1 MNFKDGWRTQDK
13 QIWISNLFSMSRKQW
28 DMCAHIF
35 QKVKTSTHKLWRR
48 HRIFEK
54 NLHHYEI
61 IKIISRDYLSKRECS
76 VQEEIYHI
84 LPELKLRRVFPAVHC
99 FKTKIQEERMQ
110 VLSQKELNG
119 LPYFHI
125 LLQIYLGNQILT
137 SKLVDKMHY
146 LVVENTVY

>member
-1 MNFKDGWRTQDK
+1 MLCSAG
-13 QIWISNLFSMSRKQW
+13 NLSHPPR
-28 DMCAHIF
+28 
-35 QKVKTSTHKLWRR
+35 
-48 HRIFEK
+48 
-54 NLHHYEI
+54 
-61 IKIISRDYLSKRECS
+61 
-76 VQEEIYHI
+76 
-84 LPELKLRRVFPAVHC
+84 LKLRRVFPAVHC